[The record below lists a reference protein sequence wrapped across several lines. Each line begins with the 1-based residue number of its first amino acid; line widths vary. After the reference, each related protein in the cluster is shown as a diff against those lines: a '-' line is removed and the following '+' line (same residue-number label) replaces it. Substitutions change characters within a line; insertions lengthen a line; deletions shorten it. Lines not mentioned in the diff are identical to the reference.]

1 MDSEWGIVLKFD
13 KQLFYGPEAAITH
26 QYAYPN
32 PVEEVAKENMPTHE
46 RVCLEIN
53 IL

>member
-1 MDSEWGIVLKFD
+1 MGDLFFEFV

-32 PVEEVAKENMPTHE
+32 PVEEVVKENMPTHE
-46 RVCLEIN
+46 RVRIEIC